1 MINAGTKELFRVG
14 ELSRRT
20 GVSTSA
26 INYYVRQGLLPPP
39 QKSAPN
45 MAYYD
50 PGYIDMVTSI
60 RVLQREK
67 GMSLSQIKE
76 MVSRGELGWPEVL
89 PPEDFTGVKGTAAG
103 SKLALDKRKLI
114 MDAASE
120 VFAEKGYYATTVADL
135 AAMGG
140 VAKGT
145 IYWYF
150 DNKRSILISILDEI
164 LRETNEAFT
173 GVIRGAKNGL
183 EAILNCVEPALKILQ
198 KHESIYLMCILE
210 IGSTDR
216 MIQEKYRDIYK
227 LVHAGLKVALNRG
240 MEQGV
245 IRKLNPD
252 VAAYAVMGLIE
263 RVSQVA
269 GPTDEQAPLEEKVA
283 EATEFLRRALS
294 A

>member
-89 PPEDFTGVKGTAAG
+89 PPEDFTGCLLYT
-103 SKLALDKRKLI
+103 SP
-114 MDAASE
+114 S
-120 VFAEKGYYATTVADL
+120 
-135 AAMGG
+135 
-140 VAKGT
+140 
-145 IYWYF
+145 
-150 DNKRSILISILDEI
+150 
-164 LRETNEAFT
+164 
-173 GVIRGAKNGL
+173 
-183 EAILNCVEPALKILQ
+183 P
-198 KHESIYLMCILE
+198 
-210 IGSTDR
+210 
-216 MIQEKYRDIYK
+216 RD
-227 LVHAGLKVALNRG
+227 
-240 MEQGV
+240 
-245 IRKLNPD
+245 
-252 VAAYAVMGLIE
+252 
-263 RVSQVA
+263 
-269 GPTDEQAPLEEKVA
+269 
-283 EATEFLRRALS
+283 
-294 A
+294 

>member
-1 MINAGTKELFRVG
+1 MVKAGTKKLLRVG

-26 INYYVRQGLLPPP
+26 INYYIREGLLPQPL
-39 QKSAPN
+39 KSAPN

-50 PGYIDMVTSI
+50 PGYIDIVKSI
-60 RVLQREK
+60 KVLQREK
-67 GMSLSQIKE
+67 GMSLSQIRNMIGSE
-76 MVSRGELGWPEVL
+76 ELSWPEGL
-89 PPEDFTGVKGTAAG
+89 PPEDFTGVEGTAG
-103 SKLALDKRKLI
+103 GGKMALDRRRHI
-114 MDAASE
+114 MDVGAE
-120 VFAEKGYYATTVADL
+120 VFAEKGYYATTIADL
-135 AAMGG
+135 AASTG

-164 LRETNEAFT
+164 LRETNETF
-173 GVIRGAKNGL
+173 VDIIRDAPNGL
-183 EAILNCVEPALKILQ
+183 EAILRCVEPALRILQ
-198 KHESIYLMCILE
+198 KHGSIYLMCFLE
-210 IGSTDR
+210 IGSTNR
-216 MIQEKYRDIYK
+216 MIQEKYREIYK
-227 LVHAGLKVALNRG
+227 LVHTGMKVALKRG
-240 MEQGV
+240 MRDGL
-245 IRKLNPD
+245 IRELNPD

-269 GPTDEQAPLEEKVA
+269 DPSEEQVPLEEKTK

>member
-20 GVSTSA
+20 GVSTSS

-183 EAILNCVEPALKILQ
+183 EAILNCVEPVLGASDDPG
-198 KHESIYLMCILE
+198 EC
-210 IGSTDR
+210 
-216 MIQEKYRDIYK
+216 
-227 LVHAGLKVALNRG
+227 LVCLA
-240 MEQGV
+240 E
-245 IRKLNPD
+245 
-252 VAAYAVMGLIE
+252 YFE
-263 RVSQVA
+263 
-269 GPTDEQAPLEEKVA
+269 AP
-283 EATEFLRRALS
+283 R
-294 A
+294 

>member
-1 MINAGTKELFRVG
+1 MVKPGTKKLFRVG

-26 INYYVRQGLLPPP
+26 INYYVREGLLPPP
-39 QKSAPN
+39 AKSAPN

-50 PGYIDMVTSI
+50 PGYIDIIKSI
-60 RVLQREK
+60 KVLQREK
-67 GMSLSQIKE
+67 GMSLSQIRD
-76 MVSRGELGWPEVL
+76 MVSKGELSRPDGL
-89 PPEDFTGVKGTAAG
+89 PPEDFTGVEGTASG
-103 SKLALDKRKLI
+103 SKLALDRRQHI

-120 VFAEKGYYATTVADL
+120 VFAEKGYYATTIADL
-135 AAMGG
+135 ATKAG

-150 DNKRSILISILDEI
+150 ENKDSILLSILDEI

-173 GVIRGAKNGL
+173 EVIRGSKNGL
-183 EAILNCVEPALKILQ
+183 EVILNCVEPALKLLQ
-198 KHESIYLMCILE
+198 KHGSIYLMYFLE
-210 IGSTDR
+210 IGSTNPV
-216 MIQEKYRDIYK
+216 IQEKYREIYR
-227 LVHAGLKVALNRG
+227 LVQSGLKVALRRG

-245 IRKLNPD
+245 IRKLNPEV
-252 VAAYAVMGLIE
+252 VADAVIGLIE

-269 GPTDEQAPLEEKVA
+269 VPTDEPIPLEDKVA

>member
-1 MINAGTKELFRVG
+1 MVKAGTKKLLRVG

-26 INYYVRQGLLPPP
+26 INYYVREGLLPPP
-39 QKSAPN
+39 AKSAPN

-50 PGYIDMVTSI
+50 HGYIDMVTTI

-67 GMSLSQIKE
+67 GMSLSQIKN
-76 MVSRGELGWPEVL
+76 MVNKGELGWPEVL
-89 PPEDFTGVKGTAAG
+89 PPEDFTCVEETAAG
-103 SKLALDKRKLI
+103 SKLALDRREHI
-114 MDAASE
+114 MDAAAE
-120 VFAEKGYYATTVADL
+120 VFTEKGYYATTIADL

-173 GVIRGAKNGL
+173 GVIRSASNGL
-183 EAILNCVEPALKILQ
+183 VAILNSVEPALKILQ
-198 KHESIYLMCILE
+198 RHGSIYLMCVLE

-216 MIQEKYRDIYK
+216 MIQEKCRDIYK

-240 MEQGV
+240 MEQGF

-252 VAAYAVMGLIE
+252 VAAYAVIGLIE